1 MERYAKVLGS
11 VSPSAAG
18 AQRVADVVAALAPP
32 PSTSVSTHS
41 AAMVSTKSESP
52 ATAAAKLVPGLIGG
66 AIGYSMFRRSHP
78 VLGFLGGHAVGS
90 AAFSLYKGGA
100 ERKKALCQL
109 GVEAAGIGGAL
120 MWKKHPVLG
129 WVAGV
134 AAGTVASSFVPGSP
148 ACDELAGFK
157 AWLKK
162 KMGK

>member
-1 MERYAKVLGS
+1 
-11 VSPSAAG
+11 
-18 AQRVADVVAALAPP
+18 
-32 PSTSVSTHS
+32 
-41 AAMVSTKSESP
+41 SP
-52 ATAAAKLVPGLIGG
+52 AAAAVKLVPGLVGG

-90 AAFSLYKGGA
+90 AAFSLYKGGE

-148 ACDELAGFK
+148 ACDELADLK

-162 KMGK
+162 KMGR